1 MTAASNLGPVEVV
14 VLTFPGMRM
23 NEHVREGLSGVV
35 EGGYVT
41 VLDLVYLAKDANG
54 YLRRVEIGEPLE
66 EIGLA
71 GVRVQGLGLLTEQD
85 LAAVAG
91 AMPVATSAVVVVYEQ
106 TWTRTIADQ
115 IAGCGGEIALHLQMR
130 CPHSSCSADTSV
142 ASMILSAR
150 ADTPGLLA
158 TSGATVVADGSG
170 RTAHAITE
178 RTRHIAAA
186 HTNLG

>member
-1 MTAASNLGPVEVV
+1 MAESSKNLGPVEVV
-14 VLTFPGMRM
+14 VFTFPGARM
-23 NEHVREGLSGVV
+23 NEHVRAGLSGVV

-54 YLRRVEIGEPLE
+54 YLRRVEAGDPLE

-71 GVRVQGLGLLTEQD
+71 GVRVQALGLLTEQD

-106 TWTRTIADQ
+106 TWSRALADQ
-115 IAGCGGEIALHLQMR
+115 IAGSGGELVLHLQLR
-130 CPHSSCSADTSV
+130 CPDSSCPANTSV
-142 ASMILSAR
+142 ASMILGAR

-158 TSGATVVADGSG
+158 TSAAAVLADSG
-170 RTAHAITE
+170 RTAPAITA

-186 HTNLG
+186 HTSLG

>member
-1 MTAASNLGPVEVV
+1 MEVV
-14 VLTFPGMRM
+14 VFTFPGARVS
-23 NEHVREGLSGVV
+23 EHVRAGLSGVV

-54 YLRRVEIGEPLE
+54 YLRRVEVGDELE

-71 GVRVQGLGLLTEQD
+71 GVRVQALGLLTEQD

-106 TWTRTIADQ
+106 TWTRAIADQ
-115 IAGCGGEIALHLQMR
+115 IAGSGGELALHLQMR
-130 CPHSSCSADTSV
+130 CPNSCQANPSV
-142 ASMILSAR
+142 ASMILGAR

-158 TSGATVVADGSG
+158 TSGVAVAADSG

-186 HTNLG
+186 HTSLG